1 MKNILLLVHED
12 NGQEARFQAALDV
25 TRALEGH
32 LTCVDIVPF
41 TPIPGDA
48 YGLAD
53 GGMMLMEAERELE
66 SVNRNRLEKRLE
78 VENVPWDWVELI
90 GNFEVALE
98 DSAALAD
105 LIVVNREVPDLTLRE
120 IRRIAEPLV
129 MRSGKPI
136 LAAVDERGF
145 NPAGRALIAWDGS
158 DPCSAAAQAAV
169 PLLKLSESVTLLEL
183 DDRAIK
189 NPAEMAAVYLSR
201 HGIHAE
207 IVRLDVPT
215 SDFVEPVLLSKL
227 ESGAYDWLV
236 MGAFSKSRMREAFFG
251 GVTKRMLKDSPIPL
265 FIAH

>member
-12 NGQEARFQAALDV
+12 NGQEARFQAAVDV

-32 LTCVDIVPF
+32 LSCVDVVPF

-53 GGMMLMEAERELE
+53 GGITLMQAEREIE
-66 SVNRNRLEKRLE
+66 SVNRTRIEKRLE
-78 VENVPWDWVELI
+78 IEGVTWDWVELI

-105 LIVVNREVPDLTLRE
+105 LIVVNRDVPDLTVRD
-120 IRRIAEPLV
+120 IRRIAGPLV

-136 LAAVDERGF
+136 LAAVDQSGF
-145 NPAGRALIAWDGS
+145 NAAGRALIAWDGS
-158 DPCSAAAQAAV
+158 DPCAAAVQAAV
-169 PLLKLSESVTLLEL
+169 PILGLSESITLLEL
-183 DDRAIK
+183 DDDTIG
-189 NPAEMAAVYLSR
+189 NPAETAAAYLSR

-207 IVRLDVPT
+207 IVRLEVPT
-215 SDFVEPVLLSKL
+215 GDFVEPVLLSKL
-227 ESGAYDWLV
+227 ESGHYDWLV
-236 MGAFSKSRMREAFFG
+236 MGAFSKSRAREAFFG
-251 GVTKRMLKDSPIPL
+251 GVTKRLLKESPIPL